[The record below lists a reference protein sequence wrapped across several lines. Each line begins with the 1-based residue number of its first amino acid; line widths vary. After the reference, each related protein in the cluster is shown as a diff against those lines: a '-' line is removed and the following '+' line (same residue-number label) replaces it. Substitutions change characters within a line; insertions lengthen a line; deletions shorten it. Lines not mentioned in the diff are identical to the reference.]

1 MITGG
6 TKAAA
11 GLGSLEVMV
20 ENKGEQGPIK
30 FSEEGMRRFNVIIS
44 HYPEKR
50 AAVLPVLTLAQREFG
65 WISGEV
71 AAYVGTLM
79 GYPASDMLS
88 VATFYTML
96 HKKPV
101 GKYHIEVCRNVSCWL
116 MGAYACVD
124 EMKRRLS
131 IEVGGMTRDR
141 RFSLGLTECLGSCG
155 TAPAMQVG
163 DRYYENLTPQ
173 RVAEILERLSND

>member
-1 MITGG
+1 
-6 TKAAA
+6 
-11 GLGSLEVMV
+11 MV
-20 ENKGEQGPIK
+20 QANEERKPIE
-30 FSEEGMRRFNVIIS
+30 FSEEAMRRFQVILS

-65 WISGEV
+65 WISPEV
-71 AAYVGTLM
+71 AEYVGQLM

-101 GKYHIEVCRNVSCWL
+101 GRYHMEVCRNVSCWL
-116 MGAYACVD
+116 LGAYGCVD
-124 EMKRRLS
+124 EIKRLLK
-131 IEVGGMTRDR
+131 IEVGGITPDR
-141 RFSLGLTECLGSCG
+141 KFSLGLTECLGSCG

-173 RVAEILERLSND
+173 SCREIIEKLSND